1 MPGEHAHS
9 RRTVILAAFLIAAA
23 LAAAGALA
31 LRLSGGDSV
40 VLTNQSR
47 YTEGVAGT
55 WQRVN
60 PLFANANEVD
70 ADLSQL
76 VFSGLVRIAGDGQVL
91 GDLAELPAVTDEG
104 RTYTFK
110 LRSNLQWHDGA
121 AVTSRDLLFTVRTLT
136 DGDFTGDRLLAE
148 GWRGAEL

>member
-121 AVTSRDLLFTVRTLT
+121 AVTSRDLHLTVRTLT
-136 DGDFTGDRLLAE
+136 
-148 GWRGAEL
+148 